1 MAIPMVTVNG
11 KKITL
16 PKPKIKLWRE
26 LIKFNE
32 EKESGQLGDLEVFD
46 ATIDLV
52 VLAFNNPAVTREVI
66 EEAFDIEEL
75 TACFEHITKQVMA
88 VAASKVAQVP
98 NARGPAR
105 T

>member
-32 EKESGQLGDLEVFD
+32 DEESGQMTDMEVFD

-52 VLAFNNPAVTREVI
+52 VLAFNDSAVTRDVVESTM
-66 EEAFDIEEL
+66 DIEDL
-75 TACFEHITKQVMA
+75 TACFEYITKQVMA
-88 VAASKVAQVP
+88 IAASKAAQVP
-98 NARGPAR
+98 NARGPAKA
-105 T
+105 